1 MCIFQEER
9 GDEGMLRLEN
19 VRCGYDEIE
28 VIKGV
33 SFHVNKGD
41 KICIIGPNGCG
52 KSTLLKAIAGL
63 IKSDGEIYLS
73 GIPIRKMKRAE
84 IASKIAML
92 RQNETIYFPYTV
104 FETVL
109 LGRYLHM
116 KGGIFRSP
124 SKYDRDFVLECI
136 DRVGLSDVKDRQI
149 NTLSGGQLQRV
160 FLAKALAQEP
170 DLILLDEPTNHL
182 DLKYQIELM
191 EYLNQWTQKDGH
203 TVIGVLH
210 DINLAMHFADKIL
223 LLSDGKI
230 AKYGCINNFV
240 DGKLLEQAYHMDIK
254 SYMQKSLRIWEE
266 SAVKRTV

>member
-1 MCIFQEER
+1 
-9 GDEGMLRLEN
+9 MLELEN

-33 SFHVNKGD
+33 SFHVNKGE

-52 KSTLLKAIAGL
+52 KTTLLKAIAGL
-63 IKSDGEIYLS
+63 IESKGEIYLS

-84 IASKIAML
+84 IASKIAIL
-92 RQNETIYFPYTV
+92 RQNEAVYFSYTV
-104 FETVL
+104 YETVL

-136 DRVGLSDVKDRQI
+136 DRVGLADVKDRQI

-160 FLAKALAQEP
+160 FLAKALAQDP
-170 DLILLDEPTNHL
+170 CLILLDEPTNHL
-182 DLKYQIELM
+182 DLKYQIELI

-210 DINLAMHFADKIL
+210 DLNLAMHFADKIL
-223 LLSDGKI
+223 LLSNGKI
-230 AKYGCINNFV
+230 AKYGSINDFV
-240 DGKLLEQAYHMDIK
+240 DGKLLEEAYHMDIK
-254 SYMQKSLRIWEE
+254 SYMQKSLKIWED
-266 SAVKRTV
+266 SFVQNNV

>member
-1 MCIFQEER
+1 
-9 GDEGMLRLEN
+9 
-19 VRCGYDEIE
+19 
-28 VIKGV
+28 
-33 SFHVNKGD
+33 
-41 KICIIGPNGCG
+41 
-52 KSTLLKAIAGL
+52 
-63 IKSDGEIYLS
+63 
-73 GIPIRKMKRAE
+73 
-84 IASKIAML
+84 
-92 RQNETIYFPYTV
+92 
-104 FETVL
+104 
-109 LGRYLHM
+109 
-116 KGGIFRSP
+116 
-124 SKYDRDFVLECI
+124 
-136 DRVGLSDVKDRQI
+136 VGLSDVKDRQI

-230 AKYGCINNFV
+230 TKYGCTNNFV

-254 SYMQKSLRIWEE
+254 SYMQNSLKIWEE

>member
-124 SKYDRDFVLECI
+124 SKYDRDFVLE
-136 DRVGLSDVKDRQI
+136 
-149 NTLSGGQLQRV
+149 
-160 FLAKALAQEP
+160 
-170 DLILLDEPTNHL
+170 
-182 DLKYQIELM
+182 
-191 EYLNQWTQKDGH
+191 
-203 TVIGVLH
+203 
-210 DINLAMHFADKIL
+210 
-223 LLSDGKI
+223 
-230 AKYGCINNFV
+230 
-240 DGKLLEQAYHMDIK
+240 
-254 SYMQKSLRIWEE
+254 
-266 SAVKRTV
+266 

>member
-1 MCIFQEER
+1 
-9 GDEGMLRLEN
+9 MLRIEN
-19 VRCGYDEIE
+19 VRCGYDENE

-33 SFHVNKGD
+33 SFHVKKGE
-41 KICIIGPNGCG
+41 KVCIIGPNGCG
-52 KSTLLKAIAGL
+52 KTTLLKAIAGL
-63 IKSDGEIYLS
+63 IKSEGEIYLS

-84 IASKIAML
+84 IASKVAML
-92 RQNETIYFPYTV
+92 RQNESVYFSYTV
-104 FETVL
+104 YETVL

-116 KGGIFRSP
+116 KGGIFGGP
-124 SKYDRDFVLECI
+124 SKYDRDIVLDCL
-136 DRVGLSDVKDRQI
+136 DKVGLLDIKDRQI

-170 DLILLDEPTNHL
+170 SLILLDEPTNHL

-203 TVIGVLH
+203 TVIGVMH

-230 AKYGCINNFV
+230 AQYGYINNFV
-240 DGKLLEQAYHMDIK
+240 DGRLLEKAYNMDIK
-254 SYMQKSLRIWEE
+254 SYMQKSLKMWED
-266 SAVKRTV
+266 SPVRSSV